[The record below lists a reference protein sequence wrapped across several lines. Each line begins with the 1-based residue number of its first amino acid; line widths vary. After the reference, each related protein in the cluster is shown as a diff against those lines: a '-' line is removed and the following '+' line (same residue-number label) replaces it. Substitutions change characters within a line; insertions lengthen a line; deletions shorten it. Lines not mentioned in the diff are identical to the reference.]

1 MNKKV
6 KRNSHEGFIP
16 VPGGKVWFKIVG
28 KEKTEI
34 PVLILH
40 GGPGASHDYLEPL
53 EELADE
59 RPVIFYD
66 QLDCGRSETPGNSSL
81 WTLDYFT
88 EELHQVIQALGLTRV
103 HLLGQSWGTALAIE
117 YMLTKKQDGVT
128 SLVLSGPL
136 LSTSRWIQDQKAWI
150 SELPRESR
158 DAINSCEEAEEYSSS
173 EYTHAMA
180 EYYRLH
186 VCRLDP
192 WPDCLNRSFDK
203 VNLAMYQTMWGPSE
217 FTVTG
222 ILIHYERV
230 KRLQEIYKPAL
241 FTCGRY
247 DETTPETTQYYRD
260 HLPGSELCI
269 FEDAS
274 HEHHLEKPQ
283 EYLATVR
290 AFLRNNDH
298 SPA

>member
-6 KRNSHEGFIP
+6 KPNSHEGFIP

-28 KEKTEI
+28 KEKTGI

-53 EELADE
+53 AKLADE

-66 QLDCGRSETPGNSSL
+66 QLDCGRSGKPGDESL
-81 WTLDYFT
+81 WTIEHFT

-117 YMLTKKQDGVT
+117 YLLTKKQNVVK

-136 LSTSRWIQDQKAWI
+136 LSSSRWIEDQKAWI
-150 SELPRESR
+150 RELPQETR
-158 DAINSCEEAEEYSSS
+158 DVINSCEKAKEYSSS
-173 EYTHAMA
+173 EYMNAMT

-192 WPDCLNRSFDK
+192 WPDCLDRSFDK
-203 VNLAMYQTMWGPSE
+203 VNLAMYKMMWGPSE

-222 ILIHYERV
+222 ILKNYERV
-230 KRLQEIYKPAL
+230 ERLQEIHKPVL

-247 DETTPETTQYYRD
+247 DEATPETTQYYRD

-283 EYLATVR
+283 EYLETVR
-290 AFLRNNDH
+290 AFFRNNDRLRE
-298 SPA
+298 